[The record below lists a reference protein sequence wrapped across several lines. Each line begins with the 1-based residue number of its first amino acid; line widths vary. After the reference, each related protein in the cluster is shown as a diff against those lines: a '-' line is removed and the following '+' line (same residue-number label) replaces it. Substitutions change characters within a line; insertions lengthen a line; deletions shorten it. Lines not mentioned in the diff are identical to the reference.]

1 MVGGKGFKMAFYGVS
16 GKGRVGKDTFAG
28 MLARELQTQT
38 GQSYVLMSY
47 AHELKLRVQK
57 DFDLSYEQLWGGEKE
72 AEDERYKRVH
82 HIRPF
87 CEGLGKDKLP
97 NRPKYW
103 TPREIMQ
110 NYGQFFRTIN
120 YDFWVDHLFNVI
132 EEKEYNNVI
141 ITDLRH
147 VNEVDA
153 VVDRGGYHIRVER
166 EEVEPIHNKQHIS
179 ETALDDGHRIDFT
192 VNNHWTLKELEEAAK
207 DVVRVLIDSQKAFSK
222 FK

>member
-1 MVGGKGFKMAFYGVS
+1 MIIGVS
-16 GKGRVGKDTFAG
+16 GKARSGKDTFAE
-28 MLARELQTQT
+28 MLARELQIQT
-38 GQSYVLMSY
+38 GQSYVLMAY
-47 AHELKLRVQK
+47 AHELKLKVQK
-57 DFDLSYEQLWGGEKE
+57 DFDLSYAQLWGDEKE
-72 AEDERYKRVH
+72 HADNRYRRPEWKHLERGTML
-82 HIRPF
+82 F
-87 CEGLGKDKLP
+87 
-97 NRPKYW
+97 W

-147 VNEVDA
+147 INEVDA
-153 VVDRGGYHIRVER
+153 VVDRGGFHVRVER
-166 EEVEPIHNKQHIS
+166 EEEEATHNKQHIS

-207 DVVRVLIDSQKAFSK
+207 DVVRFLIDSQKTFSK